1 MLLGLS
7 LLTTASEELATPKTA
22 LILSSRRLELLTLM
36 SQQAPIIIT
45 TLIEILDAA
54 FKPHP
59 QIGKDTPLYFEQ
71 VSLQIQPEVCV
82 QTLNC
87 LSHVF
92 SWIPLSTLMTPSIL
106 ETIFHYACLGCYSN
120 NDPSEYSGTLGSLAM
135 DCVNELLIKN
145 CVPRE
150 FDVFLMK
157 FFDQSFAL
165 LRMLTGTNEST
176 QKKKKD
182 FSHLDDR

>member
-1 MLLGLS
+1 MLLGLT

-22 LILSSRRLELLTLM
+22 LILSSRRSELLTLM
-36 SQQAPIIIT
+36 TQEAFNIIS

-54 FKPHP
+54 LKPHP
-59 QIGKDTPLYFEQ
+59 QISEDTPLSLQ
-71 VSLQIQPEVCV
+71 VSLRLQPDICV
-82 QTLNC
+82 QALNC
-87 LSHVF
+87 LNHVF
-92 SWIPLSTLMTPSIL
+92 SWISLSSVITPAIL
-106 ETIFHYACLGCYSN
+106 ETIFRYACLGCYSN
-120 NDPSEYSGTLGSLAM
+120 SDPSEYSGTLGSLAM

-165 LRMLTGTNEST
+165 LRILTGSSDKST
-176 QKKKKD
+176 QDKKKD